1 MQAARSS
8 SAQQQRAAAARSGSA
23 NPSKIAT
30 VRKPEHNSDHLER
43 VKRGT
48 MALVPACHYAIVCK
62 PEPFAPDAMSVSL
75 SYRFDDLQ

>member
-30 VRKPEHNSDHLER
+30 VRKKMN
-43 VKRGT
+43 VK
-48 MALVPACHYAIVCK
+48 
-62 PEPFAPDAMSVSL
+62 L
-75 SYRFDDLQ
+75 SKTFVN